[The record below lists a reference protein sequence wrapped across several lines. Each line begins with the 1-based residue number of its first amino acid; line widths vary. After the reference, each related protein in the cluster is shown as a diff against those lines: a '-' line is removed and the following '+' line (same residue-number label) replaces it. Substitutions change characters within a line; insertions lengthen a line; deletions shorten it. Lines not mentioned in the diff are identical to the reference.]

1 MKSRSVRLPDD
12 LDSRLVAF
20 AKMKG
25 KTLSKVAVDALEAHL
40 DNEVM
45 LSKIEG
51 AVRNGL
57 REVWDAFRKKDR

>member
-1 MKSRSVRLPDD
+1 MKSRSVRLPDE
-12 LDSRLVAF
+12 LDSRLIAF

-25 KTLSKVAVDALEAHL
+25 RTLSEVTVDALERHL

-45 LSKIEG
+45 LSKIEA

-57 REVWDAFRKKDR
+57 REVFDAIRKKD